1 MAYRWHQNPNGHWE
15 CINGANGTPAEI
27 NRCKGTIGL
36 PPYTPD
42 PERVSI
48 YDPNTIIGR
57 RSLVNGNASRRPLY
71 PSTGDKSAADAMVH
85 SRSKSIG
92 IIPIVIIGAAVY
104 YFFFRK

>member
-57 RSLVNGNASRRPLY
+57 RSLANGNASRRPLY
-71 PSTGDKSAADAMVH
+71 PTATGDSISSPPKSL
-85 SRSKSIG
+85 G